1 MSTLN
6 TTYHLQTKKDVAD
19 IKREFRNSLDD
30 DYNETGYT
38 IGINNRSENTES
50 RNYMHVT
57 TQSTFDWEN
66 DEVTVRANLIQ
77 DDRFYLTIHSTNEE
91 FNNHVEFTLFMDNDI
106 REQIVQALENV
117 VIHKVEE

>member
-6 TTYHLQTKKDVAD
+6 TTYWLPTKKAVAD

-30 DYNETGYT
+30 ENYANGYT
-38 IGINNRSENTES
+38 IGINNRSENTDS

-57 TQSTFDWEN
+57 TQSTFEWEN
-66 DEVTVRANLIQ
+66 DDVTVRANLIHE
-77 DDRFYLTIHSTNEE
+77 DRFYLSIHSTNEE

-106 REQIVQALENV
+106 REQIIQALENV

>member
-19 IKREFRNSLDD
+19 IKREFRNSLDN